1 MNKNW
6 NTLYKYS
13 FKSPYVSDCQKI
25 SSGVIN
31 MTMNWFLQINAT
43 FFYIKH

>member
-1 MNKNW
+1 MNKNYFY
-6 NTLYKYS
+6 NYS

-25 SSGVIN
+25 SSGGIN

>member
-6 NTLYKYS
+6 HTFYKYS

-25 SSGVIN
+25 SSGV
-31 MTMNWFLQINAT
+31 MHLFLQINAT

>member
-6 NTLYKYS
+6 HTFYKYS

-43 FFYIKH
+43 FFYFKH

>member
-6 NTLYKYS
+6 NTFYKYS

-25 SSGVIN
+25 SSGAIN
-31 MTMNWFLQINAT
+31 MTMHLFLQINAT